1 MVYGPVAVNVAGT
14 NSGTSEGVVATTP
27 TVAATAAG
35 GNGYAIEG
43 VLTFTGNAAAST
55 VTVKVRQNSISG
67 TTVYTSPAIT
77 VAAAAVMAV
86 PFAAVDQSAA
96 ATGVA
101 NYVVTTTASG
111 AFAASGA
118 VAGMVK
124 VTSVAEND

>member
-14 NSGTSEGVVATTP
+14 NSGTSEGVVVTTP
-27 TVAATAAG
+27 TIASTPAG
-35 GNGYAIEG
+35 GAGYAIEG
-43 VLTFTGNAAAST
+43 VLTFTGNASAST
-55 VTVKVRQNSISG
+55 VVVKVRQNSISG

-86 PFAAVDQSAA
+86 PFAAVDISAA
-96 ATGVA
+96 GTGVA

>member
-1 MVYGPVAVNVAGT
+1 MVYGPIATNVSGT
-14 NSGTSEGVVATTP
+14 NAGTSEGVVATTP
-27 TVAATAAG
+27 TVSSAPAG
-35 GNGYAIEG
+35 GAGYAVEG
-43 VLTFTGNAAAST
+43 VLTFTGNASAST
-55 VTVKVRQNSISG
+55 VVVKVRQNSISG

-86 PFAAVDQSAA
+86 PFATVDLSAA